1 MKINIVVYICIVI
14 LLVGCNDDIF
24 IDNFLPND
32 QPILVVSDA
41 DNNKEISFKS
51 NNWAILGVN
60 DIFSYNSIKAYDL
73 NGNSVYLPF
82 KNSELGVVHWKSEF
96 VDFHIEKRSPDKLK
110 FILNENLHNG
120 YSQVLVRVGNEYD
133 QKYIELHLAPTQ
145 KYQIDSVVYD
155 WDNFEE
161 YQGNLLVVDSYVI
174 KNNGDTPVKTFVYP
188 YINSVRT
195 ISFYNPNV
203 VWNENTFENYLGTTL
218 PLIPIPDI
226 VDNKPIIA
234 NTKVAFGIR
243 DQKLETDL
251 DKNLAVEVTISSGE
265 RREVIVYNLVERYTV
280 PYRVYL
286 SNPRTAKKLE
296 FSGTLTSTKPI
307 NYYILKRVVPQI
319 TENE

>member
-1 MKINIVVYICIVI
+1 MVQYISSAAANVR
-14 LLVGCNDDIF
+14 
-24 IDNFLPND
+24 
-32 QPILVVSDA
+32 
-41 DNNKEISFKS
+41 KT
-51 NNWAILGVN
+51 
-60 DIFSYNSIKAYDL
+60 
-73 NGNSVYLPF
+73 
-82 KNSELGVVHWKSEF
+82 
-96 VDFHIEKRSPDKLK
+96 KL
-110 FILNENLHNG
+110 
-120 YSQVLVRVGNEYD
+120 D
-133 QKYIELHLAPTQ
+133 
-145 KYQIDSVVYD
+145 
-155 WDNFEE
+155 FEE
-161 YQGNLLVVDSYVI
+161 YQGNLLVVESYVI

-226 VDNKPIIA
+226 IDNKPIIA

-280 PYRVYL
+280 PYRVYI
-286 SNPRTAKKLE
+286 SNPRTGKKLE
-296 FSGTLTSTKPI
+296 FGGTLTSTKPI